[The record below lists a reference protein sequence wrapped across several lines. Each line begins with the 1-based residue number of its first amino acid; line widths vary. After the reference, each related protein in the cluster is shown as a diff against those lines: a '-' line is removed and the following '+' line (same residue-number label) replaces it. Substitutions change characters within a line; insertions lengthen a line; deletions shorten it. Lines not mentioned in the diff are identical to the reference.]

1 MKKIQPMW
9 SQGSWFLKIFSSKDL
24 KEADVLMEFRRPILE
39 KIQSIFGSVLVAE
52 AEVATSKALIGPPE
66 VRCRDHS
73 GLSEDITDKNSED
86 PDDDMSSTESSH
98 PPDPIANNKEEG
110 LGPCVLAAEAEVAT
124 SKATSKDNVQQLGT
138 EVARVTKIYIGA
150 PEDDKSSGQYGLDK
164 NSGDGLRSAKKS
176 RRDVVDTEA
185 VIMRKLFVRN
195 LNSNVTEDKMR
206 TYFSDFGEI
215 ENVQLPTY
223 SDSGKIQGF
232 AFVTFKESSSVD
244 AVQTAR
250 PHRLAGT
257 QLETTR
263 RTPEEEFGN
272 PEYKVRLG

>member
-1 MKKIQPMW
+1 
-9 SQGSWFLKIFSSKDL
+9 
-24 KEADVLMEFRRPILE
+24 
-39 KIQSIFGSVLVAE
+39 
-52 AEVATSKALIGPPE
+52 
-66 VRCRDHS
+66 
-73 GLSEDITDKNSED
+73 
-86 PDDDMSSTESSH
+86 MSSTESSH

-250 PHRLAGT
+250 PHRLDGW

-263 RTPEEEFGN
+263 ATPKENIGNPKYEARWRVFIGGVEDERRGGHFGLTDDISDLDLQEYFSKFGN
-272 PEYKVRLG
+272 VTKIDQKIWEVRLG